1 MDKDLI
7 IRSSS
12 AEFLIFERQ
21 THDKGIEVRFEDGDL
36 WLTQKAIGELFDTT
50 RNNITMHI
58 NEIYNTYELDENPTS
73 KKFLLVQTEG
83 NRKVKRNVQYYNLD
97 MVISV
102 GYRVNSD
109 RAIQFRRW
117 ATNILKEFSKKG
129 YIIDKKRMANGAFFD
144 EDYYDSLLAE
154 IREIRLSERRF
165 YQKVTDI
172 YATSVDYDPKSPTT
186 IKFFKKVQNK
196 MHYAVSHQTAAE
208 IIYNR
213 ADSEKQHMGL
223 TSWKNS
229 PNGKILETD
238 VIIAKNYLSKEE
250 LTSLELIVSAF
261 LDLAENRARRHIPMT
276 MEDWATRIDKFLLAD
291 DLNILKDAGKISHE
305 IACDKA
311 LTEFEKYRVKQD
323 QLYKSDFDLL
333 MEEAEEYSTESDI

>member
-1 MDKDLI
+1 MKDNLI
-7 IRSSS
+7 IRISS

-21 THDKGIEVRFEDGDL
+21 THNKGIQVRFENGDL
-36 WLTQKAIGELFDTT
+36 WLTQKAMSELYDCTT
-50 RNNITMHI
+50 DNVSLHLKNI
-58 NEIYNTYELDENPTS
+58 YKDYELYKNSTTEEFS
-73 KKFLLVQTEG
+73 VVQKEG
-83 NRKVKRNVQYYNLD
+83 KREVKRNILYYNLD
-97 MVISV
+97 AVISV

-109 RAIQFRRW
+109 KAIQFRRW

-129 YIIDKKRMANGAFFD
+129 YIIDKRRMENGAFFD

-165 YQKVTDI
+165 YQKITDI
-172 YATSVDYDPKSPTT
+172 YATAVDYDSKAPTT

-213 ADSEKQHMGL
+213 ADSKKDNMGL

-238 VIIAKNYLSKEE
+238 VVIAKNYLSKNE
-250 LTSLELIVSAF
+250 LESLERIVSAF
-261 LDLAENRARRHIPMT
+261 LDLAENRAKRNIPMT
-276 MEDWATRIDKFLLAD
+276 MEDWAIRIDKYLLAD
-291 DLNILKDAGKISHE
+291 DLDILKDAGKISHE

-323 QLYKSDFDLL
+323 KLYKSDFDLL
-333 MEEAEEYSTESDI
+333 MEESEKK